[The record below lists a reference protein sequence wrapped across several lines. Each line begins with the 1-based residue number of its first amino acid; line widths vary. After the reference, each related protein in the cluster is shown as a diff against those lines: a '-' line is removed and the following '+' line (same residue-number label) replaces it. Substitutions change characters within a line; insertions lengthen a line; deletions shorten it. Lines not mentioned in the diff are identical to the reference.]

1 MERYYSCVPN
11 IIAFRTSH
19 KRGFLVF
26 GVPNIKYLTYDTP
39 DGNALKEIN

>member
-19 KRGFLVF
+19 ESGFLVF
-26 GVPNIKYLTYDTP
+26 GMPNVKYLTFDTP
-39 DGNALKEIN
+39 NGNALKEIN